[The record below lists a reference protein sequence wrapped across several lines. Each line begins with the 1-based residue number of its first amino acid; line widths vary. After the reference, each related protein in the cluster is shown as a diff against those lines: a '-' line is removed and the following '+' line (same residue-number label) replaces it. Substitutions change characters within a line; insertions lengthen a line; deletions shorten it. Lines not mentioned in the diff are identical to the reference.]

1 MRGLLLPLVLL
12 ALLVLLARGSDVYD
26 LQLGGSRNM
35 SSLADQTQYFS
46 FTKTTPVLEG
56 VETIIMRVTREEVF
70 HDQADTVRLCFG
82 AESPP
87 QDCSD
92 SSENFE
98 LWIAYD
104 LLQVNTVYYV
114 GVYSTAS
121 IPYIIRACIST
132 CPQLCPN
139 DCNGKFVA
147 RTQNA
152 DTSKRAARCKQQKT
166 QTAVHASTPSVGA
179 TRRKQRRGAARIA
192 LTKRR
197 SSCPCAQGT
206 LLCSSFM
213 PLSLFV
219 ALVLFGTQ
227 NNQTKT
233 RDVLVRCDTGC
244 APAKD
249 VGVSVRLG
257 QHRPYDATQQ
267 EEEKVGPPSREEAA
281 TTNEKNKACSLMHAN
296 RTALNATIMD

>member
-1 MRGLLLPLVLL
+1 MSACTAPPPSHTSYGRASRPAPSSVQTTAMASLWL
-12 ALLVLLARGSDVYD
+12 A
-26 LQLGGSRNM
+26 
-35 SSLADQTQYFS
+35 
-46 FTKTTPVLEG
+46 
-56 VETIIMRVTREEVF
+56 
-70 HDQADTVRLCFG
+70 H
-82 AESPP
+82 
-87 QDCSD
+87 
-92 SSENFE
+92 
-98 LWIAYD
+98 
-104 LLQVNTVYYV
+104 
-114 GVYSTAS
+114 
-121 IPYIIRACIST
+121 
-132 CPQLCPN
+132 
-139 DCNGKFVA
+139 
-147 RTQNA
+147 RTQTLQKEQQGA
-152 DTSKRAARCKQQKT
+152 SSKKT

-179 TRRKQRRGAARIA
+179 TRRKQRPGAARIA

-219 ALVLFGTQ
+219 APVFFGTQ

-233 RDVLVRCDTGC
+233 RGVLVRCDTGC

-257 QHRPYDATQQ
+257 QHRPHDATQQ
-267 EEEKVGPPSREEAA
+267 EEEKVGPPSREKAA